1 MKIIISPAKKMIDHD
16 DFEWYELPLF
26 LNKTEILKE
35 KLQKMDADELAD
47 CMKCNQK
54 IAALNYDRFQRMDLY
69 EGLIPALFAYEGLQY
84 QHMAPSVF
92 TKDELEYADKHLVIL
107 SGFYGLLRPF
117 DGIRCY
123 RLEMQTRLDIN
134 ETKSLY
140 DFWKDD
146 LANELFHDNDLVLNL
161 ASKEYSQCIE
171 PYLGENRKMITC
183 IFASLDKG
191 KLKVKGTEAK
201 MARGEMV
208 RYMASHQI
216 EDLEEIK
223 KFDYLGY
230 TYDASYSND
239 KEWVYLKK

>member
-1 MKIIISPAKKMIDHD
+1 MNDHE
-16 DFEWYELPLF
+16 DFGWHQLPLF
-26 LNKTEILKE
+26 LDKTEMLKDR
-35 KLQKMDADELAD
+35 LQKMSIEELAD

-54 IAALNYDRFQRMDLY
+54 IATLNHERFQKMDLH

-84 QHMAPSVF
+84 QHMAPAVF
-92 TKDELEYADKHLVIL
+92 TSDELEYVEKHLVIL

-134 ETKSLY
+134 ENKSLY

-146 LANELFHDNDLVLNL
+146 LANELFHDDDLVLNL

-171 PYLGENRKMITC
+171 PYLNENRKMITC
-183 IFASLDKG
+183 VFASLDKG

-201 MARGEMV
+201 MARGEMM

-216 EDLEEIK
+216 EDLEEIRH
-223 KFDYLGY
+223 FNYLGY
-230 TYDASYSND
+230 EYDASYSND
-239 KEWVYLKK
+239 KEWVYLKR

>member
-1 MKIIISPAKKMIDHD
+1 MNDHE
-16 DFEWYELPLF
+16 DFGWHQLPLF
-26 LNKTEILKE
+26 LDKTEMLKDR
-35 KLQKMDADELAD
+35 LQKMSIEELAD

-54 IAALNYDRFQRMDLY
+54 IATLNHERFQKMDLH
-69 EGLIPALFAYEGLQY
+69 EGLISALFAYEGLQY
-84 QHMAPSVF
+84 QHMAPAVF
-92 TKDELEYADKHLVIL
+92 TSDELEYVEKHLVIL

-134 ETKSLY
+134 ENKSLY

-146 LANELFHDNDLVLNL
+146 LANELFHDDDLVLNL

-171 PYLGENRKMITC
+171 PYLNENRKMITC
-183 IFASLDKG
+183 VFASLDKG

-216 EDLEEIK
+216 EDLEEIRH
-223 KFDYLGY
+223 FNYLGY
-230 TYDASYSND
+230 EYDASYSND
-239 KEWVYLKK
+239 KEWVYLKR

>member
-1 MKIIISPAKKMIDHD
+1 MNDHE
-16 DFEWYELPLF
+16 DFGWHQLPLF
-26 LNKTEILKE
+26 LDKTEMLKDR
-35 KLQKMDADELAD
+35 LQKMSIEELAD

-54 IAALNYDRFQRMDLY
+54 IATLNHERFQKMDLH

-84 QHMAPSVF
+84 QHMAPAVF
-92 TKDELEYADKHLVIL
+92 TSDELEYVEKHLVIL

-134 ETKSLY
+134 ENKSLY

-146 LANELFHDNDLVLNL
+146 LANELFHDDDLVLNL

-171 PYLGENRKMITC
+171 PYLNENRKMITC
-183 IFASLDKG
+183 VFASLDKG

-216 EDLEEIK
+216 EDLEEIRH
-223 KFDYLGY
+223 FNYLGFE
-230 TYDASYSND
+230 YDASYSND
-239 KEWVYLKK
+239 KEWVYLKR

>member
-1 MKIIISPAKKMIDHD
+1 MNDHE
-16 DFEWYELPLF
+16 DFGWHQLPLF
-26 LNKTEILKE
+26 LDKTEMLKDR
-35 KLQKMDADELAD
+35 LQKMSIEELAD

-54 IAALNYDRFQRMDLY
+54 IATLNHERFQKMDLH

-84 QHMAPSVF
+84 QHMAPAVF
-92 TKDELEYADKHLVIL
+92 TSDELEYVEKHLVIL

-134 ETKSLY
+134 ENKSLY

-146 LANELFHDNDLVLNL
+146 LANELFYDDDLVLNL

-171 PYLGENRKMITC
+171 PYLNENRKMITC
-183 IFASLDKG
+183 VFASLDKG

-216 EDLEEIK
+216 EDLEEIRH
-223 KFDYLGY
+223 FNYLGY
-230 TYDASYSND
+230 EYDASYSND
-239 KEWVYLKK
+239 KEWVYLKR

>member
-1 MKIIISPAKKMIDHD
+1 MNDHE
-16 DFEWYELPLF
+16 DFGWHQLPLF
-26 LNKTEILKE
+26 LDKTEMLKDR
-35 KLQKMDADELAD
+35 LQKMSIEELAD

-54 IAALNYDRFQRMDLY
+54 IATLNHERFQKMDLH

-84 QHMAPSVF
+84 QHMAPAVF
-92 TKDELEYADKHLVIL
+92 TSDELEYVEKHLVIL

-134 ETKSLY
+134 ENKSLY

-146 LANELFHDNDLVLNL
+146 LANELFHDDDLVLNL

-171 PYLGENRKMITC
+171 PYLNENRKMITC
-183 IFASLDKG
+183 VFASLDKG

-216 EDLEEIK
+216 EDLEEIRH
-223 KFDYLGY
+223 FNYLGFE
-230 TYDASYSND
+230 YDASYSND
-239 KEWVYLKK
+239 KEGVYLKR

>member
-1 MKIIISPAKKMIDHD
+1 MNDHE
-16 DFEWYELPLF
+16 DFGWHQLPLF
-26 LNKTEILKE
+26 LDKTEMLKDR
-35 KLQKMDADELAD
+35 LQKMSIEELAD

-54 IAALNYDRFQRMDLY
+54 IATLNHERFQKMDLH

-84 QHMAPSVF
+84 QHMAPAVF
-92 TKDELEYADKHLVIL
+92 TSDELEYVEKHLVIL

-134 ETKSLY
+134 ENKSLY

-146 LANELFHDNDLVLNL
+146 LANELFHDDDLVLNL

-171 PYLGENRKMITC
+171 PYLNENRKMITC
-183 IFASLDKG
+183 VFASSDKG

-216 EDLEEIK
+216 EDLEEIRH
-223 KFDYLGY
+223 FNYLGY
-230 TYDASYSND
+230 GYDASYSND
-239 KEWVYLKK
+239 KEWVYLKR

>member
-1 MKIIISPAKKMIDHD
+1 MNDHE
-16 DFEWYELPLF
+16 DFGWHQLPLF
-26 LNKTEILKE
+26 LDKTEMLKDR
-35 KLQKMDADELAD
+35 LQKMSIEELAD

-54 IAALNYDRFQRMDLY
+54 IATLNHERFQKMDLH

-84 QHMAPSVF
+84 QHMAPAVF
-92 TKDELEYADKHLVIL
+92 TSDELEYVEKHLVIL

-134 ETKSLY
+134 ENKSLY

-146 LANELFHDNDLVLNL
+146 LANELFHDDDLVLNL

-171 PYLGENRKMITC
+171 PYLNENRKMITC
-183 IFASLDKG
+183 VFASSDKG

-216 EDLEEIK
+216 EDLEEIRH
-223 KFDYLGY
+223 FNYLGY
-230 TYDASYSND
+230 EYDASYSND
-239 KEWVYLKK
+239 KEWVYLKR

>member
-1 MKIIISPAKKMIDHD
+1 MNDHE
-16 DFEWYELPLF
+16 DFGWHQLPLF
-26 LNKTEILKE
+26 LDKTEMLKDR
-35 KLQKMDADELAD
+35 LQKMSIEELAD

-54 IAALNYDRFQRMDLY
+54 IATLNHERFQKMDLH

-84 QHMAPSVF
+84 QHMAPAVF
-92 TKDELEYADKHLVIL
+92 TSDELEYVEKHLVIL

-134 ETKSLY
+134 ENKSLY

-146 LANELFHDNDLVLNL
+146 LANELFHDDDLVLNL

-171 PYLGENRKMITC
+171 PYLNENRKMITC
-183 IFASLDKG
+183 VYASLDKG

-216 EDLEEIK
+216 EDLEEIRH
-223 KFDYLGY
+223 FNYLGFE
-230 TYDASYSND
+230 YDASYSND
-239 KEWVYLKK
+239 KEWVYLKR

>member
-1 MKIIISPAKKMIDHD
+1 MNDHE
-16 DFEWYELPLF
+16 DFGWHQLPLF
-26 LNKTEILKE
+26 LDKTEMLKNR
-35 KLQKMDADELAD
+35 LQKMSIEELAD

-54 IAALNYDRFQRMDLY
+54 IATLNHERF
-69 EGLIPALFAYEGLQY
+69 PALFAYEGLQY
-84 QHMAPSVF
+84 QHMAPAVF
-92 TKDELEYADKHLVIL
+92 TSDELEYVEKHLVIL

-134 ETKSLY
+134 ENKSLY

-146 LANELFHDNDLVLNL
+146 LANELFHDDDLVLNL

-171 PYLGENRKMITC
+171 PYLNENRKMITC
-183 IFASLDKG
+183 VFASLDKG

-216 EDLEEIK
+216 EDLEK
-223 KFDYLGY
+223 SRHFNYLGY
-230 TYDASYSND
+230 EYDASYSND

>member
-1 MKIIISPAKKMIDHD
+1 MNDHE
-16 DFEWYELPLF
+16 DFGWHQLPLF
-26 LNKTEILKE
+26 LDKTEMLKDR
-35 KLQKMDADELAD
+35 LQKMSIEELAD

-54 IAALNYDRFQRMDLY
+54 IATLNHERFQKMDLH

-84 QHMAPSVF
+84 QHMAPAVF
-92 TKDELEYADKHLVIL
+92 TSDELEYVEKHLVIL

-134 ETKSLY
+134 ENKSLY

-146 LANELFHDNDLVLNL
+146 LANELFHDDDLVLNL

-171 PYLGENRKMITC
+171 PYLNENRKMITC
-183 IFASLDKG
+183 VFASLDKG

-216 EDLEEIK
+216 EDLEEIRH
-223 KFDYLGY
+223 FNYLGY
-230 TYDASYSND
+230 GYDTSYSND
-239 KEWVYLKK
+239 KEWVYLKR